1 MQFHEGIQPRGYQEF
16 LVRERLG
23 FGLCRRLH
31 AFQKAFPESMRK
43 CSRIGPR
50 LKAGKNVSA
59 PTIAMVETSR
69 VVNSGPVTGNVP
81 AEAGDVFLDARF
93 PAMARIGITTKNLP
107 ISVAIPMVE
116 LYQTLFAFVPPN
128 PEPLFPVADV

>member
-1 MQFHEGIQPRGYQEF
+1 MQLDEGIQHRADQEF

-23 FGLCRRLH
+23 FRLCRWLH
-31 AFQKAFPESMRK
+31 AFQKAFPESMSK

-69 VVNSGPVTGNVP
+69 VVNSGPFMRNVH
-81 AEAGDVFLDARF
+81 AEAVQFFFDTTL
-93 PAMARIGITTKNLP
+93 PASARIGIVTKNLP
-107 ISVAIPMVE
+107 LRVGNAI
-116 LYQTLFAFVPPN
+116 
-128 PEPLFPVADV
+128 D